1 MEVSE
6 SDGYTG
12 VYLSMDPWDSMVPEQ
27 RHRFYFMHLA
37 PAHTH
42 KLYGSNLTQPECLD
56 VLGEAADVA
65 RFCNSNVLL
74 GLKLQDF
81 LLPSDHPEVQKARNQ
96 VQAKLDA
103 PTPSRAAAKT
113 RAGGRVNKKVLEM
126 KAAMDEDDVV
136 QKKVSGG
143 RSCTRTGG
151 NSSWAWIGCR
161 HQSHRSNLNTTKM
174 CSSQGCRSAHVTLSC
189 SLIRKNPLTRRS
201 LNRSSTFLTISTAP
215 GSGLDIARP

>member
-1 MEVSE
+1 MGLAANHGYKSLLEQAMEVSE

-27 RHRFYFMHLA
+27 RHRLYFMHLA

-42 KLYGSNLTQPECLD
+42 KLNGSNLTQPECLD
-56 VLGEAADVA
+56 VFGEAADVA

-136 QKKVSGG
+136 QQKGYRVAEAAQELVETAVG
-143 RSCTRTGG
+143 RGLGAVT
-151 NSSWAWIGCR
+151 
-161 HQSHRSNLNTTKM
+161 SHTDPTS
-174 CSSQGCRSAHVTLSC
+174 
-189 SLIRKNPLTRRS
+189 IPRKCVLRRVV
-201 LNRSSTFLTISTAP
+201 AP
-215 GSGLDIARP
+215 HT